1 MIDSK
6 EQLDMSRFR
15 KMYTAVAVVPMVP
28 IVLAVALWFISAHG
42 WSSAPIDVTSGHLP
56 MFAFLAFISLPLTW
70 VLRSAILRRTGPFHA
85 GGHGFKPGQEYWG
98 EDAAVLRITQA
109 AIIGMILQEQSVIL
123 GFLLVLL
130 SHAWRYYIPFASYTA
145 LGWIVMFPRP
155 SQVREWYAQ
164 QTASTTHISVP
175 L

>member
-1 MIDSK
+1 MIDFEES
-6 EQLDMSRFR
+6 LDMKRFR
-15 KMYTAVAVVPMVP
+15 KMYLTVAALPMVLV
-28 IVLAVALWFISAHG
+28 VLTATLWLISANG
-42 WSSAPIDVTSGHLP
+42 WDSAPIDVTSAHLP
-56 MFAFLAFISLPLTW
+56 MFGLLAFISLPLTF

-109 AIIGMILQEQSVIL
+109 AIIGMVLQEQSVIL
-123 GFLLVLL
+123 GFLIVLL
-130 SHAWRYYIPFASYTA
+130 SHTWRYYIPFASYTA
-145 LGWIVMFPRP
+145 LGWIFMFPRP

-164 QTASTTHISVP
+164 QTAPTTHVSVP